1 MNLTSTEIFKL
12 VWDRIR
18 DSLLGKTVPMMYADH
33 YPNNPS
39 GEFIVVGSLSNVV
52 GDSQVA
58 TVNVNIYVPDTTP
71 TIGREEQRYPDRNR
85 LNELTRL
92 AFDSLGYYPINERWF
107 FDVSDETLISEEG
120 ISYTFSNLKVY
131 NMKKEEVGRL
141 TEQRALDTLTEKIE
155 SFEIEGNDK
164 EQITLYLYPL
174 QLGRLAMISRRL
186 IDLDLIFDDEQMEGA
201 VKRMWTICSEKSKE
215 VAEIIAIATLRTQ
228 QEIEDMLKERTKLI
242 YWSPTMDTTALT
254 NILSTIVFQSYY
266 ADFMNAIR
274 AYIIIYQASA

>member
-1 MNLTSTEIFKL
+1 
-12 VWDRIR
+12 
-18 DSLLGKTVPMMYADH
+18 
-33 YPNNPS
+33 
-39 GEFIVVGSLSNVV
+39 
-52 GDSQVA
+52 
-58 TVNVNIYVPDTTP
+58 
-71 TIGREEQRYPDRNR
+71 
-85 LNELTRL
+85 
-92 AFDSLGYYPINERWF
+92 
-107 FDVSDETLISEEG
+107 
-120 ISYTFSNLKVY
+120 
-131 NMKKEEVGRL
+131 MKKEEVGRL

-242 YWSPTMDTTALT
+242 YWSPTMDNNSSYKHFVHHRISILLRGFYERYSLGKNAAGNDFPNDNSGADSHYGGRSIWACISTEGKSMLKRLT
-254 NILSTIVFQSYY
+254 RKRKEQNI
-266 ADFMNAIR
+266 
-274 AYIIIYQASA
+274 

>member
-1 MNLTSTEIFKL
+1 
-12 VWDRIR
+12 
-18 DSLLGKTVPMMYADH
+18 
-33 YPNNPS
+33 
-39 GEFIVVGSLSNVV
+39 
-52 GDSQVA
+52 
-58 TVNVNIYVPDTTP
+58 
-71 TIGREEQRYPDRNR
+71 
-85 LNELTRL
+85 
-92 AFDSLGYYPINERWF
+92 
-107 FDVSDETLISEEG
+107 
-120 ISYTFSNLKVY
+120 
-131 NMKKEEVGRL
+131 MKKEEVGRL

-242 YWSPTMDTTALT
+242 YWSPTMDNFVHHRISILLRGFYERYSLGKNAAGNDFPNDNSGADSHYGGRSIWACISTEGKSMLKRLT
-254 NILSTIVFQSYY
+254 RKRKEQNI
-266 ADFMNAIR
+266 
-274 AYIIIYQASA
+274 

>member
-1 MNLTSTEIFKL
+1 
-12 VWDRIR
+12 
-18 DSLLGKTVPMMYADH
+18 
-33 YPNNPS
+33 
-39 GEFIVVGSLSNVV
+39 
-52 GDSQVA
+52 
-58 TVNVNIYVPDTTP
+58 
-71 TIGREEQRYPDRNR
+71 
-85 LNELTRL
+85 
-92 AFDSLGYYPINERWF
+92 
-107 FDVSDETLISEEG
+107 
-120 ISYTFSNLKVY
+120 
-131 NMKKEEVGRL
+131 MKKEEVGRL

-274 AYIIIYQASA
+274 LVRTLRVMISDALKTDCKSKSTTNIPNNEQSKVPDIIDMNDPNAMNTLLLMAGGKR

>member
-1 MNLTSTEIFKL
+1 
-12 VWDRIR
+12 
-18 DSLLGKTVPMMYADH
+18 
-33 YPNNPS
+33 
-39 GEFIVVGSLSNVV
+39 
-52 GDSQVA
+52 
-58 TVNVNIYVPDTTP
+58 
-71 TIGREEQRYPDRNR
+71 
-85 LNELTRL
+85 
-92 AFDSLGYYPINERWF
+92 
-107 FDVSDETLISEEG
+107 
-120 ISYTFSNLKVY
+120 
-131 NMKKEEVGRL
+131 MKKEEVGRL

-266 ADFMNAIR
+266 ADFTNAIR
-274 AYIIIYQASA
+274 LVRTLRVMISPTTTAERIATTEGAVSGLAFQRREKVC

>member
-1 MNLTSTEIFKL
+1 
-12 VWDRIR
+12 
-18 DSLLGKTVPMMYADH
+18 
-33 YPNNPS
+33 
-39 GEFIVVGSLSNVV
+39 
-52 GDSQVA
+52 
-58 TVNVNIYVPDTTP
+58 
-71 TIGREEQRYPDRNR
+71 
-85 LNELTRL
+85 
-92 AFDSLGYYPINERWF
+92 
-107 FDVSDETLISEEG
+107 
-120 ISYTFSNLKVY
+120 
-131 NMKKEEVGRL
+131 MKKEEVGRL

-274 AYIIIYQASA
+274 LVRTLRVMISPTTTAERIATTEGAVSGLAFQRGKKYVETFDEEKKGTKHLITALTDIYKLSDQLISTVKFYLK

>member
-1 MNLTSTEIFKL
+1 MF
-12 VWDRIR
+12 
-18 DSLLGKTVPMMYADH
+18 
-33 YPNNPS
+33 
-39 GEFIVVGSLSNVV
+39 
-52 GDSQVA
+52 
-58 TVNVNIYVPDTTP
+58 
-71 TIGREEQRYPDRNR
+71 
-85 LNELTRL
+85 
-92 AFDSLGYYPINERWF
+92 
-107 FDVSDETLISEEG
+107 
-120 ISYTFSNLKVY
+120 Y

-274 AYIIIYQASA
+274 LVRTLRVMISPTTTAERIATTEGAVSGLAFQRREKVC

>member
-1 MNLTSTEIFKL
+1 
-12 VWDRIR
+12 
-18 DSLLGKTVPMMYADH
+18 
-33 YPNNPS
+33 
-39 GEFIVVGSLSNVV
+39 
-52 GDSQVA
+52 
-58 TVNVNIYVPDTTP
+58 
-71 TIGREEQRYPDRNR
+71 
-85 LNELTRL
+85 
-92 AFDSLGYYPINERWF
+92 
-107 FDVSDETLISEEG
+107 
-120 ISYTFSNLKVY
+120 
-131 NMKKEEVGRL
+131 MKKEEVGRL

-274 AYIIIYQASA
+274 LVRTLRVMISPTTTAEYLGLHFNGGKKYVETFDEEKKGTKHLITALTDIYKLSDQLISTVKFYLK

>member
-1 MNLTSTEIFKL
+1 
-12 VWDRIR
+12 
-18 DSLLGKTVPMMYADH
+18 
-33 YPNNPS
+33 
-39 GEFIVVGSLSNVV
+39 
-52 GDSQVA
+52 
-58 TVNVNIYVPDTTP
+58 
-71 TIGREEQRYPDRNR
+71 
-85 LNELTRL
+85 
-92 AFDSLGYYPINERWF
+92 
-107 FDVSDETLISEEG
+107 
-120 ISYTFSNLKVY
+120 
-131 NMKKEEVGRL
+131 MKKEEVGRL

-228 QEIEDMLKERTKLI
+228 QEIEDMLN
-242 YWSPTMDTTALT
+242 PTMDTTALT

-274 AYIIIYQASA
+274 LVRTLRVMISPTTTAERIATTEGAVSGLAFQRREKVC

>member
-1 MNLTSTEIFKL
+1 
-12 VWDRIR
+12 
-18 DSLLGKTVPMMYADH
+18 
-33 YPNNPS
+33 
-39 GEFIVVGSLSNVV
+39 
-52 GDSQVA
+52 
-58 TVNVNIYVPDTTP
+58 
-71 TIGREEQRYPDRNR
+71 
-85 LNELTRL
+85 
-92 AFDSLGYYPINERWF
+92 
-107 FDVSDETLISEEG
+107 
-120 ISYTFSNLKVY
+120 
-131 NMKKEEVGRL
+131 MKKEEVGRL

-274 AYIIIYQASA
+274 LVRTLRVMISPNDNSGADSHYGGRSIWACISTEGKSMLKRLTRKRKEQNI